1 MKVYIAQISSTVGGM
16 SKNVGQVKL
25 AVQQGVEYGAHL
37 VAFPE
42 MFLTGY
48 LAKDLFLQSWFA
60 RRVNEAV
67 DSLTAL
73 SSDYPQVGILCGLPS
88 LAPGGRWY
96 SSAALFHGGKPQWV
110 GHKAVLSEDGGSAEQ
125 LYFAPGEGGKVIS
138 FGDEKLAVSI
148 GEGALDGLT
157 GEATLAINI
166 SASPFYL
173 GKPEMRRRMMEETW
187 EKSRIP
193 LLFVN
198 QVGGQGETVFDGG
211 SMFCDKAGRVAVLP
225 VFEDGHVL
233 IDTAAP
239 APPSAELPS
248 SEAAWIYAALKRGFV
263 DYLKAANQSRVIIG
277 LSGGIDSAVV
287 CALAADALGPENVR
301 GLIMPGP
308 YSSPGSITDAKALAE
323 NLGVEHHVL
332 PITSL
337 YESYLDTLE
346 EILANRASDVT
357 EENIQARIRGNLLMA
372 FSNKLGGMVLATSN
386 KSESAVGYATM
397 YGDMVGGLAPI
408 ADVYKTQVYALAEY
422 INRSGEIIPHS
433 TISKAPSAE
442 LRPDQKDEDSLP
454 PYNILDP
461 IIYAYVEEGLSVG
474 EISARGYDKETA
486 AWVVNAI
493 NRTEFKRH
501 QAAPGIRVSK
511 TAFGASRRMPLAAEY
526 LAY

>member
-1 MKVYIAQISSTVGGM
+1 MVG
-16 SKNVGQVKL
+16 
-25 AVQQGVEYGAHL
+25 
-37 VAFPE
+37 
-42 MFLTGY
+42 
-48 LAKDLFLQSWFA
+48 
-60 RRVNEAV
+60 
-67 DSLTAL
+67 
-73 SSDYPQVGILCGLPS
+73 
-88 LAPGGRWY
+88 
-96 SSAALFHGGKPQWV
+96 SAALFHQAAAGW
-110 GHKAVLSEDGGSAEQ
+110 AYVLSEDGGSAEQ
-125 LYFAPGEGGKVIS
+125 LYLPQVRRQGDLL
-138 FGDEKLAVSI
+138 GDEKLAVSI

-323 NLGVEHHVL
+323 NLRWSIRAAHHF
-332 PITSL
+332 L

-346 EILANRASDVT
+346 RSWPT
-357 EENIQARIRGNLLMA
+357 GLL
-372 FSNKLGGMVLATSN
+372 T
-386 KSESAVGYATM
+386 
-397 YGDMVGGLAPI
+397 
-408 ADVYKTQVYALAEY
+408 
-422 INRSGEIIPHS
+422 
-433 TISKAPSAE
+433 
-442 LRPDQKDEDSLP
+442 
-454 PYNILDP
+454 
-461 IIYAYVEEGLSVG
+461 
-474 EISARGYDKETA
+474 
-486 AWVVNAI
+486 
-493 NRTEFKRH
+493 
-501 QAAPGIRVSK
+501 
-511 TAFGASRRMPLAAEY
+511 
-526 LAY
+526 